1 MHYIFYQLIFPMT
14 KTSDDIDYLQ
24 HNLWIIDEK
33 LAYHHYLASD
43 MKIKKME
50 EVENNLY
57 HLKFLS
63 LENKLVNIFF
73 IRIFLLFL
81 IFISYILRKNI

>member
-1 MHYIFYQLIFPMT
+1 MQYEKNIHQLIFPMT

-43 MKIKKME
+43 MKIKSWKQLKTT
-50 EVENNLY
+50 VE
-57 HLKFLS
+57 KS
-63 LENKLVNIFF
+63 QI
-73 IRIFLLFL
+73 
-81 IFISYILRKNI
+81 